1 MSSRL
6 SVKSMPKTEIP
17 PFVGELAQAVESC
30 LARIIDT
37 EQSRWVDAHP
47 DLGVVFDEIR
57 GLALGGGKR
66 IRPAFCLLGALVSN
80 GSQSSEVVRAGA
92 ALELL
97 HAMAL
102 FHDDV
107 IDGSLSR
114 RGRETTHVRQTRL
127 HRDSSWAGDASR
139 FGDGVAILVGDL
151 AYVLADQLMEPM
163 NARVRDVWSQMRI
176 EVNIGQYLDVVGSAR
191 RDFTA
196 ATAARIALF
205 KTAKYTVERPLH
217 IGSLI
222 ADPSTGQPTLDVLS
236 GVGVLLGIAF
246 QMRDDV
252 LGVFGEPNVT
262 GKPAGDD
269 LRESKPTAL
278 VAAALSAAT
287 PEQRAVLGR
296 IGSPDLDVDAIDAMR
311 QVIVDTGALAETE
324 ARIRDLV
331 DEAIEGLGAL
341 SLRDDVKTNFVDL
354 AHAVAWRDA

>member
-1 MSSRL
+1 M
-6 SVKSMPKTEIP
+6 KSMPRAEIP
-17 PFVGELAQAVESC
+17 PFVGDLAQAVEER
-30 LARIIDT
+30 LAGAIDT
-37 EQSRWVDAHP
+37 EQSQWDTQHP
-47 DLGVVFDEIR
+47 DLVTAFDEIR

-66 IRPAFCLLGALVSN
+66 IRPAFCLLGALAAG
-80 GSQSSEVVRAGA
+80 GSQSSDVVRAGA

-114 RGRETTHVRQTRL
+114 RGRETTHVRQARL
-127 HRDSSWAGDASR
+127 HRDGSWAGDASR

-151 AYVLADQLMEPM
+151 AYVLADQLMEQM
-163 NARVRDVWSQMRI
+163 NPRVRGVWSRMRI
-176 EVNIGQYLDVVGSAR
+176 EVNVGQYLDVLGSAR

-217 IGSLI
+217 IGALI
-222 ADPSTGQPTLDVLS
+222 ADPTVGQRTLDILS
-236 GVGVLLGIAF
+236 GFGVLLGIAF

-278 VAAALSAAT
+278 IAAALSAAT
-287 PEQRAVLGR
+287 PVQRSVLDR
-296 IGSPDLDVDAIDAMR
+296 LGSPDLEPDAVEAMR
-311 QVIVDTGALAETE
+311 RVIIDTGALADTET
-324 ARIRDLV
+324 RIKHLV
-331 DEAIEGLGAL
+331 DEAVRELGAL
-341 SLRDDVKTNFVDL
+341 TLNDDVRTKFVDL

>member
-1 MSSRL
+1 M
-6 SVKSMPKTEIP
+6 KSMPKAEIP
-17 PFVGELAQAVESC
+17 PFVGELAQAVESQ
-30 LARIIDT
+30 LARVIDA
-37 EQSRWVDAHP
+37 EQSQWVDEHP
-47 DLGVVFDEIR
+47 DLAVVFEEIR

-66 IRPAFCLLGALVSN
+66 IRPAFCLLGALASN
-80 GSQSSEVVRAGA
+80 GSQSAEVVRAGA

-127 HRDSSWAGDASR
+127 HRDNSWAGNASR

-163 NARVRDVWSQMRI
+163 SARVRAVWSQMRI

-196 ATAARIALF
+196 VTAARVALL

-222 ADPSTGQPTLDVLS
+222 ADPSVGQRTLDVLS
-236 GVGVLLGIAF
+236 GFGVSLGTAF

-278 VAAALSAAT
+278 VAAALAAAT
-287 PEQRAVLGR
+287 PAQRAVLGR
-296 IGSPDLDVDAIDAMR
+296 IGSPDLDTGSIDAMR

-324 ARIRDLV
+324 ARINQLV
-331 DEAIEGLGAL
+331 EEAVGGLGAIA
-341 SLRDDVKTNFVDL
+341 LRDDVKTNFVEL
-354 AHAVAWRDA
+354 AHAIAWRDA

>member
-1 MSSRL
+1 M
-6 SVKSMPKTEIP
+6 KSMPKAEIP
-17 PFVGELAQAVESC
+17 PFVGELAQAVESQ
-30 LARIIDT
+30 LARVIDA
-37 EQSRWVDAHP
+37 EQSQWVDEHP
-47 DLGVVFDEIR
+47 DLAVVFEEIR

-66 IRPAFCLLGALVSN
+66 IRPAFCLLGALASN
-80 GSQSSEVVRAGA
+80 GSQSAEVVRAGA

-127 HRDSSWAGDASR
+127 HRDNSWAGNASR

-163 NARVRDVWSQMRI
+163 SARVRAVWSQMRI

-196 ATAARIALF
+196 VTAARVALL

-222 ADPSTGQPTLDVLS
+222 ADPSVGQRTLDVLS
-236 GVGVLLGIAF
+236 GFGVSLGTAF

-278 VAAALSAAT
+278 VAAALAGAT
-287 PEQRAVLGR
+287 PAQRAVLGR
-296 IGSPDLDVDAIDAMR
+296 IGSPDLDTGSIDAMR

-324 ARIRDLV
+324 ARINQLV
-331 DEAIEGLGAL
+331 EEAVGGLGAIA
-341 SLRDDVKTNFVDL
+341 LRDDVKTNFVEL
-354 AHAVAWRDA
+354 AHAIAWRDA

>member
-1 MSSRL
+1 M
-6 SVKSMPKTEIP
+6 KSMPKAEIP
-17 PFVGELAQAVESC
+17 PFVGELARAVESQ
-30 LARIIDT
+30 LAHVIDA
-37 EQSRWVDAHP
+37 EQTRWVSESP
-47 DLGVVFDEIR
+47 ELSVVFDEIR
-57 GLALGGGKR
+57 GLVLGGGKR
-66 IRPAFCLLGALVSN
+66 IRPAFCLLGALAVA
-80 GSQSSEVVRAGA
+80 GSQTAEVVRAGT

-114 RGRETTHVRQTRL
+114 RGRETTHVRQMSL
-127 HRDSSWAGDASR
+127 HRDNTWAGDASR

-163 NARVRDVWSQMRI
+163 NARVRGTWSQMRI
-176 EVNIGQYLDVVGSAR
+176 EVNIGQYLDVLGSAR

-196 ATAARIALF
+196 VTASRIALF

-217 IGSLI
+217 IGALI
-222 ADPSTGQPTLDVLS
+222 ADPSIGQPALDVLTRF
-236 GVGVLLGIAF
+236 GVSLGIAF

-278 VAAALSAAT
+278 VAAALSGAT
-287 PEQRAVLGR
+287 PAQQEILGR
-296 IGSPDLDVDAIDAMR
+296 IGSPDLDAATVDEMR
-311 QVIVDTGALAETE
+311 RIIIETGALAETE
-324 ARIRDLV
+324 ARINRLV
-331 DEAIEGLGAL
+331 DDAIDELAAL
-341 SLRDDVKTNFVDL
+341 SLGDDVRTKFVEL

>member
-1 MSSRL
+1 L
-6 SVKSMPKTEIP
+6 
-17 PFVGELAQAVESC
+17 
-30 LARIIDT
+30 
-37 EQSRWVDAHP
+37 
-47 DLGVVFDEIR
+47 
-57 GLALGGGKR
+57 
-66 IRPAFCLLGALVSN
+66 RPAFCLLGALAA
-80 GSQSSEVVRAGA
+80 GGADGGDIRRAGA
-92 ALELL
+92 ALEML

-107 IDGSLSR
+107 IDGSTSR
-114 RGRETTHVRQTRL
+114 RGRETTHVRHARL
-127 HRDSSWAGDASR
+127 HREGSWAGEATR
-139 FGDGVAILVGDL
+139 FGEGVAILVGDL
-151 AYVLADQLMEPM
+151 AYVYADQLMASMSP
-163 NARVRDVWSQMRI
+163 RVREVWTRMRL
-176 EVNIGQYLDVVGSAR
+176 EVNLGQYLDVSGSAR
-191 RDFTA
+191 RNFTTA
-196 ATAARIALF
+196 AAARIALF
-205 KTAKYTVERPLH
+205 KTAKYTIERPLH
-217 IGSLI
+217 IGAMI
-222 ADPSTGQPTLDVLS
+222 ADPAVSDTTLDALS
-236 GVGVLLGIAF
+236 GYGVSLGIAF
-246 QMRDDV
+246 QMRDDI
-252 LGVFGEPNVT
+252 LGVFGEPGVT